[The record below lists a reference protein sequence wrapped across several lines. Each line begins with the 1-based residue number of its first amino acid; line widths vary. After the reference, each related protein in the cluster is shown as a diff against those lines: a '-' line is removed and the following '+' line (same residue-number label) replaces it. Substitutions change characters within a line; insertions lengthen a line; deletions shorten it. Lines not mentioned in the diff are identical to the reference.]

1 MISSVPSI
9 IDYIIEA
16 EAHGKTIQNK
26 PSVILYVSSDKP
38 LEFED
43 SAKNKLTV
51 NKTNLETYVNNYKQ
65 IKAESS
71 IRLEDCEVLLN
82 YGKNKEITGCDIHS
96 KSVTLDVETEKT
108 TKVKNFEIRLT
119 LNAVNGLIPVLPS
132 TRRYLRR
139 MEKAE
144 FFKKNASKKA
154 TTDIVSFIQPAKA
167 DKKQTKKIE
176 NFTVLPVNVE
186 TLDSNSVQILK
197 DLLPFVNK

>member
-1 MISSVPSI
+1 
-9 IDYIIEA
+9 
-16 EAHGKTIQNK
+16 
-26 PSVILYVSSDKP
+26 
-38 LEFED
+38 
-43 SAKNKLTV
+43 
-51 NKTNLETYVNNYKQ
+51 
-65 IKAESS
+65 
-71 IRLEDCEVLLN
+71 
-82 YGKNKEITGCDIHS
+82 
-96 KSVTLDVETEKT
+96 
-108 TKVKNFEIRLT
+108 
-119 LNAVNGLIPVLPS
+119 
-132 TRRYLRR
+132 